1 MYGEISK
8 VVVFPPNLGRTV
20 EGCCC
25 CVLES
30 MASGVTVVL
39 GSPFGS
45 AEIAPTSCG
54 TSGRSSVLCGTY
66 CPPRASR
73 VECRGFC

>member
-20 EGCCC
+20 EGSCC

-39 GSPFGS
+39 GSPFS
-45 AEIAPTSCG
+45 PAENAPAYSGANGRCG
-54 TSGRSSVLCGTY
+54 GCCWSY
-66 CPPRASR
+66 CPPHRL
-73 VECRGFC
+73 